1 MDGDMTLIEQIRN
14 EAVDGSSSLTSLLR
28 KCQILASTLGN
39 KDFKRWVSCELNG
52 YGESDELPQ
61 YRCIAADSLGTFSGY
76 GGRFLRNQPIPMCN
90 LPEEISER
98 LSTVSFKESVGSL
111 EHLLENT
118 KDGQLASRW
127 PSAII
132 AMYQTKFIEGFVLM
146 EAFMV
151 VSRAEVAGLLENI
164 RNRILE
170 FVLELGEKFPD
181 KSFEKPERDV
191 ESGVVQSVVNN
202 YIFGNGNRVASGS
215 GASNDI
221 SISMAKGN
229 WDMLSAALSEIGLST
244 EDIDKLGAALKAE
257 PPTDEK
263 HLGKNVSSW
272 IGAMMAKIG
281 KGAYD
286 LSIGTAAGVISSA
299 ISRYCGF

>member
-1 MDGDMTLIEQIRN
+1 MKLIEQIRN

-39 KDFKRWVSCELNG
+39 SDFKRWVSCELNG
-52 YGESDELPQ
+52 YGESDDLPQ
-61 YRCIAADSLGTFSGY
+61 YRRLEADSVGTFSGY
-76 GGRFLRNQPIPMCN
+76 GGRILRNQPIPMCN
-90 LPEEISER
+90 LPEKIAAR
-98 LSTVSFKESVGSL
+98 LSTISFKEGVGSM
-111 EHLLENT
+111 EHLLKNT
-118 KDGQLASRW
+118 KEGQLASRW
-127 PSAII
+127 PSVII
-132 AMYQTKFIEGFVLM
+132 ANYQTKFIMDFVLM

-151 VSRAEVAGLLENI
+151 VSRAEVAGILETI

-170 FVLELGEKFPD
+170 FALELGEKYPD
-181 KSFEKPERDV
+181 KGFEKPEHGI

-215 GASNDI
+215 HASNDVVVK
-221 SISMAKGN
+221 ACKGN
-229 WDMLSAALSEIGLST
+229 WEMLATTLTELGLSGD
-244 EDIDKLGAALKAE
+244 DIAKLNTALKAE

-263 HLGKNVSSW
+263 HFGKSVSGWLGT
-272 IGAMMAKIG
+272 MMAKVA
-281 KGAYD
+281 KGSYD

>member
-1 MDGDMTLIEQIRN
+1 MTLIVQIRN
-14 EAVDGSSSLTSLLR
+14 EAVDGTSSLTSLLR

-39 KDFKRWVSCELNG
+39 QDFKRWVSCELNG

-61 YRCIAADSLGTFSGY
+61 YRRLAADSVGNFSGY

-90 LPEEISER
+90 LPEELAEKLSE
-98 LSTVSFKESVGSL
+98 VSFKEGVGSL
-111 EHLLENT
+111 EHHLENS
-118 KDGQLASRW
+118 KDGQLVSRW
-127 PSAII
+127 PSAVI
-132 AMYQTKFIEGFVLM
+132 ARYQAKFIEGFVLM

-151 VSRAEVAGLLENI
+151 VSRAEVAGILENI

-170 FVLELGEKFPD
+170 FVLELGEKYPD
-181 KSFEKPERDV
+181 KSFEKPESGV

-229 WDMLSAALSEIGLST
+229 WEMLAATLSELGLPRD
-244 EDIDKLGAALKAE
+244 DIDKLDAALKAE
-257 PPTDEK
+257 PPIDEK
-263 HLGKNVSSW
+263 HLGKSVSGW
-272 IGAMMAKIG
+272 LGTMMAKIA
-281 KGAYD
+281 KGSYD
-286 LSIGTAAGVISSA
+286 LSIGTTAGVIASA

>member
-1 MDGDMTLIEQIRN
+1 MTLIEQIRT
-14 EAVDGSSSLTSLLR
+14 EAVDGTSSLTSLLR

-39 KDFKRWVSCELNG
+39 QDFKKWVSCELNG
-52 YGESDELPQ
+52 YGESENVPN
-61 YRCIAADSLGTFSGY
+61 YRRLTADSVGTFSGY
-76 GGRFLRNQPIPMCN
+76 GGRILRNQPIPMCN
-90 LPEEISER
+90 LPHEIAAR
-98 LSTVSFKESVGSL
+98 LSTVSFKEGVGSL
-111 EHLLENT
+111 EHLLANT

-132 AMYQTKFIEGFVLM
+132 ASYQTKFIMGFVLM

-151 VSRAEVAGLLENI
+151 VSRAEVAGILESI

-170 FVLELGEKFPD
+170 FVLELSEKYPD
-181 KSFEKPERDV
+181 KGFEKPESGV

-221 SISMAKGN
+221 TVSMAKGN
-229 WDMLSAALSEIGLST
+229 WEMLVGALSEIGLST
-244 EDIDKLGAALKAE
+244 EDIDKLGVALKAE

-263 HLGKNVSSW
+263 HLGKSVSGW
-272 IGAMMAKIG
+272 LGTIMAKIG